1 MNVSGSGAR
10 LRSNLVNPAALGYL
24 ALVLAVV
31 GWVAVDILFVEH
43 QGVSFVGVWL
53 FVVTAPVSW
62 IFLMLPGPMPLVGI
76 VVGAVVQAAAIGAM
90 YRAAR
95 RGRGTGAAAAER

>member
-1 MNVSGSGAR
+1 MNVSGFGVR

-31 GWVAVDILFVEH
+31 GWVAVDALFVEH
-43 QGVSFVGVWL
+43 QDASFVGVWL

-62 IFLMLPGPMPLVGI
+62 IFLMLPGPMPVVGI
-76 VVGAVVQAAAIGAM
+76 VVGAVVQAAVIGAM
-90 YRAAR
+90 YRAAT
-95 RGRGTGAAAAER
+95 RGRTDGVAVTER